1 MKLDTFIDI
10 AMRSLN
16 QKLAPHASVTIAVR
30 LNRDGD
36 VLSPDKETEAA
47 NIVINTITKSNQ
59 PEDLQPEINKVENSD
74 GLTVALK
81 ELKSDIVWG
90 VPKFNDSMFPI
101 LHTPSGEQ
109 RMVLAKKQPGKLYVK
124 TATGVHCFILHF
136 NATGQLYVKPET
148 EQKAIYA
155 FPEMEMP

>member
-59 PEDLQPEINKVENSD
+59 PE
-74 GLTVALK
+74 